1 MLALLLV
8 VLIGVHT
15 RATILIPLLVGRH
28 HVLST
33 IVVGSTVHVRS
44 EIGALIVIGLTSF
57 DVATTTILLLLPLVR
72 LGIIEV
78 LSGRIELLCRWLK
91 TLLRCKRRC
100 TANWKWLLLTLEWLT
115 LRLLLRL
122 LWRRRLESRRRGRE

>member
-33 IVVGSTVHVRS
+33 VVVGSTVHVRS

-100 TANWKWLLLTLEWLT
+100 TSNW
-115 LRLLLRL
+115 
-122 LWRRRLESRRRGRE
+122 

>member
-100 TANWKWLLLTLEWLT
+100 TSNW
-115 LRLLLRL
+115 
-122 LWRRRLESRRRGRE
+122 